1 MTYYKYAERE
11 APQQVNWAEIGTSIS
26 NTLLEEK
33 KRREDLKAQID
44 KDTREIGKRFEDA
57 PMGKSVTFNNWT
69 LDGVNAASQLLL
81 QQEREMK
88 AGRLDYKDYIAF
100 RQNMNDSVDSLYKV
114 VNDYNAEFE
123 RKLERSKAG
132 ESGKLETYL
141 MEQVEGF
148 QNFSET
154 GVYWDPMKGNAAI
167 AKKQRDENGNVTAAI
182 SKNPADMASL
192 QSLQSRIRKDYNRY
206 DVEGN
211 MASVADSVGEEL
223 LVVYEKGIATEA
235 DPKQKAEWQKAEDD
249 LVGSVLTSPDNAISV
264 LLDYAERTPDGE
276 EYYITESEEEANKN
290 ANAILLKTDN
300 NGNVYASFDHPN
312 GKRQMEE
319 AKEALKANLR
329 IKLDRKQTALEQ
341 SSRVPTEAEYK
352 RMDGIAKEVSLANSL
367 GKFYYGGDTE
377 VASASGFIQGL
388 EGNEDIVKIMRTPDG
403 LIVERKVEGGTT
415 TEDFPFVVNGA
426 LMTQEDWIASVYT
439 ELTPGENLDLAV
451 SQSSY
456 RADREFNPVS
466 RRSYDVNLR
475 PDIQP
480 LGDIQFEIGKDKF
493 GVADLFVTPE
503 GSDRDVVDIAV
514 EDTERVLNQLP
525 DNMTSRMDVR
535 RLNDDELEDVST
547 SSSWEDAIVIDFPEV
562 LTAPIIV
569 PNGDKFSDQVRSLV
583 SDLYKSAAQGKRRAP
598 ASYRNFFDAGVFE
611 QYNNENSAGKF
622 EYPVEGITGEVF
634 SRAGTEATATE
645 QFSVI
650 DIENLPENAGGP
662 LPSIDATPAGA
673 TPVNVVDETPVT
685 PATPDEEVDALFNE
699 FINSTDTTAAATPA
713 IDVNTGTAVTDTTAA
728 APAQPE
734 VLETGQPAD
743 TATVAAEETVDM
755 EAANEAE
762 AEKKN
767 EDPVA
772 LAIEEEAAVEDVDEA
787 DRRMATN
794 LFKSKKAQ
802 LRWPTPTTNVSKPF
816 DANTKGAEYNG
827 VEISTDTNTVI
838 KPSFPGVVTKVIDL
852 PLNSGKAVIISHGDY
867 RTVYSNLRSTEL
879 REGDEVTY
887 EGVVG
892 YPVGESLNFQV
903 WKVEGDSVL
912 PQNPQEWLVS

>member
-26 NTLLEEK
+26 KTLLEEK
-33 KRREDLKAQID
+33 KRREDLKAEID
-44 KDTREIGKRFEDA
+44 ADTRKIGKRFEDA

-88 AGRLDYKDYIAF
+88 AGRLDYKDYITF
-100 RQNMNDSVDSLYKV
+100 RQNMNDSIDGLYNV

-123 RKLERSKAG
+123 RKLKRANAG

-154 GVYWDPMKGNAAI
+154 GIYWDPMKGNAAI
-167 AKKQRDENGNVTAAI
+167 ARKERDENGNVTAAI
-182 SKNPADMASL
+182 SENPADMASL

-235 DPKQKAEWQKAEDD
+235 DPKQKAEWEKAESD
-249 LVGSVLTSPDNAISV
+249 LVGSVLASPDNAVSV
-264 LLDYAERTPDGE
+264 LLDYAEQNPDGQ

-300 NGNVYASFDHPN
+300 NGNVYASFDHAN

-319 AKEALKANLR
+319 AKAALKANLR

-341 SSRVPTEAEYK
+341 TSRVPTEAEYK

-377 VASASGFIQGL
+377 ITSASGFIQGL
-388 EGNEDIVKIMRTPDG
+388 EGNEDIIKIQRTPDG
-403 LIVERKVEGGTT
+403 LVVERKVEGGTT
-415 TEDFPFVVNGA
+415 TEEFPFVVNGA
-426 LMTQEDWIASVYT
+426 LMTQEDWISSVYT
-439 ELTPGENLDLAV
+439 ELTPGQNLDLAV

-456 RADREFNPVS
+456 RADREFNPVG
-466 RRSYDVNLR
+466 RRSYAVGLR

-480 LGDIQFEIGKDKF
+480 IGDLQFEIGKDKF
-493 GVADLFVTPE
+493 GVADLFVAPAD
-503 GSDRDVVDIAV
+503 SDRDIVDIAV

-525 DNMTSRMDVR
+525 DAMTSRMDVR

-547 SSSWEDAIVIDFPEV
+547 ESSWNDAIVIDFPEV

-569 PNGDKFSDQVRSLV
+569 PSGDEFSDQVRSLV
-583 SDLYKSAAQGKRRAP
+583 TDLYKAAADGKRRAP
-598 ASYRNFFDAGVFE
+598 ASYRNFFDTGVFE
-611 QYNNENSAGKF
+611 QYNNENSAAKF
-622 EYPVEGITGEVF
+622 EYPVEGLTGEVY
-634 SRAGTEATATE
+634 SQAGTEATATD

-650 DIENLPENAGGP
+650 DIEDLPENSGGP
-662 LPSIDATPAGA
+662 PPSLTTTPAGA
-673 TPVNVVDETPVT
+673 TPVNEVDAVTETEETAQPT
-685 PATPDEEVDALFNE
+685 QQDEVDALLAEFNAAD
-699 FINSTDTTAAATPA
+699 SAAAATPA
-713 IDVNTGTAVTDTTAA
+713 QTEETEPLTSPEASG
-728 APAQPE
+728 APANP
-734 VLETGQPAD
+734 LPK
-743 TATVAAEETVDM
+743 EEAQT
-755 EAANEAE
+755 
-762 AEKKN
+762 
-767 EDPVA
+767 
-772 LAIEEEAAVEDVDEA
+772 AIEEEVDVDMDEA
-787 DRRMATN
+787 DRRMVTN
-794 LFKSKKAQ
+794 LFESKKAQ
-802 LRWPTPTTNVSKPF
+802 LNWPTPTTNVSKPF

-827 VEISTDTNTVI
+827 IEISTDTNTVI

-852 PLNSGKAVIISHGDY
+852 PLNAGKAVIISHGDY
-867 RTVYSNLRSTEL
+867 RTVYSNLSDTEL
-879 REGDEVTY
+879 REGDEVTN
-887 EGVVG
+887 ENVVG